1 MRADIAPG
9 ARFPDYALP
18 DQDGATRRLSELQ
31 GGDPMALMLAR
42 GGYCPKEHAQH
53 AWMAA
58 MQGEIEVGYCRLA
71 TISTDDVLASK
82 EWRQRLG
89 ARWPFLSDTG
99 RVVQQDLEIREYTD
113 PEHDPMVPYTIFL
126 GPGLVVHSV
135 FNGYWYW
142 GRPTPEELR
151 QQFRTLTR
159 QCRPDWDPLTPE
171 LRRRWAAGDRASFFP
186 YRAARETRRA

>member
-1 MRADIAPG
+1 MRAEIIPG
-9 ARFPDYALP
+9 ACFPNYELP
-18 DQDGATRRLSELQ
+18 DQDGVLRRLSELQ
-31 GGDPMALMLAR
+31 GADPMALMLAR

-58 MQGEIEVGYCRLA
+58 MQGEVEVGYSQLV
-71 TISTDDVLASK
+71 TISPDGVLASK

-89 ARWPFLSDTG
+89 ARWTFLSDER
-99 RVVQQDLEIREYTD
+99 RVVQQNLEIREYTD

-126 GPGLVVHSV
+126 EPGLVIHSV

-151 QQFRTLTR
+151 QEFRAISR
-159 QCRPDWDPLTPE
+159 KCRPDWDLFTSDLE
-171 LRRRWAAGDRASFFP
+171 RRWSEGDRSRFFP
-186 YRAARETRRA
+186 YGGANRT